1 MPQRRG
7 LSRRTRCGPSPEP
20 GQPHPGVPGAPPA
33 DHSGDP
39 VSPASRLRKSNLGS
53 RWSEGWH
60 WCAPSHRRSAHVLQ
74 SLTQPCHKSVTNGG
88 VGGPKATHQAAR
100 SRALYAQNRTGAH
113 HAAPL
118 DCPGVKG
125 SRVQISPARQHDD
138 GLARLIRANSSGYWA
153 ILDKPECLVADWAH
167 QREYAAPTSRMPG
180 DPGRDSGSSPPGLDG
195 QP

>member
-1 MPQRRG
+1 VASPVAPAAGRRPSRGSRIRASLVRPQPITRG
-7 LSRRTRCGPSPEP
+7 TQYRQL
-20 GQPHPGVPGAPPA
+20 H
-33 DHSGDP
+33 
-39 VSPASRLRKSNLGS
+39 RLRKSNLGS
-53 RWSEGWH
+53 LWSEGWH

-88 VGGPKATHQAAR
+88 VGGPKSTHQAAR